1 MKYKTTETYIP
12 PKPCIRGH
20 FERYV
25 KSGKCVLCG
34 TLNWHR
40 NKNNILPRLKREK
53 YNLENREVRLF
64 RERVWARKW
73 RQENPILQILKSAK
87 DRAKKKGLEFNLVE
101 SDIVMPKYCPVFP
114 EIQLCKSDGRV
125 SNNSPSLDRVDNNKG
140 YVKGNVRIISYKA
153 NRLKNNGILEDF
165 KRLIEYM
172 ESSSQEK
179 N

>member
-12 PKPCIRGH
+12 LKPCIRGH

-25 KSGKCVLCG
+25 KSEKCVLCNA
-34 TLNWHR
+34 LNWQR
-40 NKNNILPRLKREK
+40 NKNNTLPRLKREK
-53 YNLENREVRLF
+53 YNLENREVRLS
-64 RERVWARKW
+64 RERAWAKNW

-101 SDIVMPKYCPVFP
+101 SDIVIPKYCPVFP
-114 EIQLCKSDGRV
+114 EIELCKSDGKI
-125 SNNSPSLDRVDNNKG
+125 SDNSPTLDRIDNNKG
-140 YVKGNVRIISYKA
+140 YITDNVKVISFKA
-153 NRLKNNGILEDF
+153 NRLKGNGTVELF
-165 KRLIEYM
+165 KRLIEYH